1 MKKLAII
8 TTHPIQYNA
17 PIFALLTARGKVQ
30 VKVFYTWGES
40 VLDNKYDPGFDKNIS
55 WDIPLLNG
63 YEYSFIKNI
72 SADPG
77 SHHFKGIN
85 NQTLIND
92 IEKWKADTILVYGWA
107 FKSHLKAMRY
117 FHGRIPVFFRGDSTT
132 LGKKQNLKFV
142 ARKYFLR
149 WVYRHVDKAF
159 YVGTYN
165 KRYYLQNGLKE
176 HQLIFAPHAV
186 DNERF
191 ADERGIFQMQA
202 NEWRKK
208 LGINPNDLVLVYA
221 GKLEPIKNLGW
232 LIETIR
238 QLNEL
243 PVKILLVGNGP
254 LEKELKEMASGDS
267 RFIFIDFQNQQQMPV
282 VYRLGSV
289 FILCSH
295 SETWG
300 LSINEAMASGRAIL
314 ASETFGCI
322 SDLVKNSVNGYVF
335 SLMNPEDL
343 IHKIRILAGDGALAK
358 RMGAESLKIIYDWN
372 FEKVCKA
379 IENEIISDKIKKFNN

>member
-1 MKKLAII
+1 M
-8 TTHPIQYNA
+8 
-17 PIFALLTARGKVQ
+17 FALLSERGKVQ

-40 VLDNKYDPGFDKNIS
+40 VLKNKYDPGFGKNIS

-63 YEYSFIKNI
+63 YEYTFIKNI
-72 SADPG
+72 AADPG
-77 SHHFKGIN
+77 SHHFKGIDN
-85 NQTLIND
+85 PTLIND
-92 IEKWKADTILVYGWA
+92 IEKWKADAILVYGWA
-107 FKSHLKAMRY
+107 FKSHLRAMRY
-117 FHGRIPVFFRGDSTT
+117 FHGRIPVFFRGDSTM
-132 LGKKQNLKFV
+132 LAKKQNLKFV

-159 YVGTYN
+159 YVGTHN

-191 ADERGIFQMQA
+191 ADERGMDQQQA
-202 NEWRKK
+202 NEWRQK
-208 LGINPNDLVLVYA
+208 LGINPDDLVLVYA

-232 LIETIR
+232 LIETIK
-238 QLNEL
+238 QLNSL
-243 PVKILLVGNGP
+243 PVKILLIGNGP
-254 LEKELKEMASGDS
+254 LEKELKEKALGDS

-300 LSINEAMASGRAIL
+300 LSINEAMASGRAVMVN
-314 ASETFGCI
+314 ENCGCAPDLVSNGI
-322 SDLVKNSVNGYVF
+322 NGFVFNTSDKSSFSKYIQQLIGDESLVKN
-335 SLMNPEDL
+335 
-343 IHKIRILAGDGALAK
+343 
-358 RMGAESLKIIYDWN
+358 MGAQSQRIISKWN
-372 FEKVCKA
+372 FAEVCKA
-379 IENEIISDKIKKFNN
+379 IETSLA